1 MKTIY
6 LLLTC
11 SNTIFSQSIR
21 LLTTSPYTHVALS
34 LDGVRFYS
42 FGRKN
47 PYLPYPAGLVQELRA
62 EGYLARFPHTRCAL
76 LTLEVSE
83 GAYRRL
89 EVRLNQ
95 MIISAKYY
103 RYNLLGAL
111 LCGLGIAYTHRR
123 RYFCSQFVGELLTK
137 SDAALLPKVPSLMQP
152 MDYAFLPGVQVLYTG
167 QVGAL
172 FTMLSSLQNHRS
184 LEPILLSS
192 PCIPA

>member
-11 SNTIFSQSIR
+11 SRTLFSQSIR

-34 LDGVRFYS
+34 LDGVCFYS

-47 PYLPYPAGLVQELRA
+47 PYLPYPAGLVQEMRVD
-62 EGYLARFPHTRCAL
+62 GYLRRFPHTRCVL
-76 LTLEVSE
+76 LSLDVSE
-83 GAYRRL
+83 DAYRRL
-89 EVRLNQ
+89 EVRLSQ
-95 MIISAKYY
+95 MIVSSKYY
-103 RYNLLGAL
+103 RYNLLGAM
-111 LCGLGIAYTHRR
+111 LCGLGIAYERRR

-167 QVGAL
+167 RVG
-172 FTMLSSLQNHRS
+172 
-184 LEPILLSS
+184 ELLSMLYPLRYQKATIF
-192 PCIPA
+192 PCIPAKNVV

>member
-11 SNTIFSQSIR
+11 SHTLLSRSIR

-34 LDGVRFYS
+34 LTGDRFYS

-47 PYLPYPAGLVQELRA
+47 PYLPYPAGLVQEMRDD
-62 EGYLARFPHTRCAL
+62 GYLARFPHTRCVL
-76 LTLEVSE
+76 LTLDISE
-83 GAYRRL
+83 DAYRRL

-95 MIISAKYY
+95 MVASEKYY
-103 RYNLLGAL
+103 RYDLLGAM
-111 LCGLGIAYTHRR
+111 LCGLGISHTRRR
-123 RYFCSQFVGELLTK
+123 RYFCSQFVGELLNT
-137 SDAALLPKVPSLMQP
+137 SGAALLPKVPSLMQP

-167 QVGAL
+167 QVGELFAL
-172 FTMLSSLQNHRS
+172 LYPLRYQNRVTF
-184 LEPILLSS
+184 

>member
-11 SNTIFSQSIR
+11 SRTLFSQSIR

-34 LDGVRFYS
+34 LDGVCFYS

-47 PYLPYPAGLVQELRA
+47 PYLPYPAGLVQEMRGD
-62 EGYLARFPHTRCAL
+62 GYLARFPHTRCVL
-76 LTLEVSE
+76 LSLDVSE
-83 GAYRRL
+83 DAYRRL

-95 MIISAKYY
+95 MIIAEKYY
-103 RYNLLGAL
+103 RYNLLGAM
-111 LCGLGIAYTHRR
+111 LCGLGISYERRR
-123 RYFCSQFVGELLTK
+123 RYFCSQFVGELLAK

-167 QVGAL
+167 QVGEL
-172 FTMLSSLQNHRS
+172 LGMLYPLRYQKAT
-184 LEPILLSS
+184 IF
-192 PCIPA
+192 PCIPAKNVV